1 LKDNFLDRIVRQRRA
16 SIDHSADFAALCREA
31 EAAAEKRPRHAF
43 RTALRVAP
51 GVHIIGEFKRAS
63 PSAGVI
69 REDLDAAA
77 AARTYAQAG
86 VSAISVLT
94 EPQYFRGSLDD
105 VRDVRSTVD
114 VPILRKDFIVH
125 ESQIDEACIAGADA
139 VLLIVAALT
148 DPELGA
154 LRRKAESLHLD
165 ALIEVHSAEEMRR
178 AESVGAELIGVN
190 NRNLSTLK
198 VSLETSVQLASY
210 APASAVL
217 ISESGIKTPA
227 DVARLAACGYR
238 GFLVGESLMRA
249 ADPGA
254 LITKFRAAAVEPV
267 NVAAE

>member
-16 SIDHSADFAALCREA
+16 SIDQSADFAALRRQA
-31 EAAAEKRPRHAF
+31 EAATEKREPH
-43 RTALRVAP
+43 ALRAALSTESRIHV
-51 GVHIIGEFKRAS
+51 IGEFKRAS

-69 REDLDAAA
+69 RDDLDAAA

-94 EPQYFRGSLDD
+94 EPQYFHGSLDD
-105 VRDVRSTVD
+105 VRDVRGTVD

-125 ESQIDEACIAGADA
+125 GSQIDEARLAGADA

-148 DPELGA
+148 DDELAA
-154 LRRKAESLHLD
+154 LLRKAESLRLD
-165 ALIEVHSAEEMRR
+165 ALVEVHSADEMRR
-178 AESVGAELIGVN
+178 AANSGAELIGVN
-190 NRNLSTLK
+190 NRDLSTLE
-198 VSLETSVQLASY
+198 VSLDTSVELAPL
-210 APASAVL
+210 APAGVVL

-249 ADPGA
+249 VDPGA
-254 LITKFRAAAVEPV
+254 LITKFRAAAAEPV
-267 NVAAE
+267 NVGSQ